1 MATKSARKHRG
12 NIEERGGAYRVRVY
26 AGVDPVTKKPVYLR
40 ETIAAG
46 PDAKRKAEKALTRL
60 QNQVDERRAPRTSA
74 TLNQLL
80 DRYFEVGLD
89 VAPGTRRDYASKASK
104 HIRPILGST
113 PIARIQADTLE
124 SLYADLRRCRDHCH
138 GRDYIQHRTTHPH
151 VCDEHGAS
159 GSCEPFDPACR
170 RCKRMCKPHECRPYK
185 ASGIRTVH
193 WILSGAFDAAVRWG
207 WIGVNPANVARK
219 PAIPTAKP
227 GPPTAQEAAQ
237 LVNEAWARGPD
248 WGVFVWTAM
257 TTGARRGE
265 LCALHWYHLKL
276 DNSVVVI
283 ERAIGKGEN
292 GEWVEKDT
300 KSHQHRRIVLD
311 EETTGILR
319 EHRALAEAQAEE
331 LGVKMDDRGYVFSL
345 APNHGTFLDPS
356 TTTHRFERMARRLRI
371 DSTLHKL
378 RHYSATELLNA
389 GVNIRAVAGRLGH
402 GGGGATTLRVYAA
415 WLAEAD
421 QRAAPALAGR
431 MPARP
436 AGVLAN
442 GAVGRASSDIA
453 EEGSTPRGPYIQI
466 ARDLRGAIRCG
477 VLGVGDVLPPVKDL
491 ARRYGVAVGTAHRA
505 IALLADEGFIQTSR
519 GRRPIVLEQ
528 GGGASNVKLQE

>member
-1 MATKSARKHRG
+1 MTANTARKQRG

-26 AGVDPVTKKPVYLR
+26 AGVDPVTKKPLYLR

-74 TLNQLL
+74 TLDQLL
-80 DRYFEVGLD
+80 DRYLEAGLE

-124 SLYADLRRCRDHCH
+124 SLYADLRRCRDHCN
-138 GRDYIQHRTTHPH
+138 GRDYIQHRTEQPH
-151 VCDEHGAS
+151 ACDEHGAS
-159 GSCEPFDPACR
+159 GPCEPFNPECR
-170 RCKRMCKPHECRPYK
+170 RCKRMCKPHQCRPYK
-185 ASGIRTVH
+185 ASGIRSVH

-207 WIGVNPANVARK
+207 WVGVNPAKVARK
-219 PAIPTAKP
+219 PAMPTAKP

-237 LVNEAWARGPD
+237 LVDEAWARGPD

-265 LCALHWYHLKL
+265 LCGLHWYHLEL
-276 DNSVVVI
+276 ENNVVVI

-292 GEWVEKDT
+292 GEWIEKDT
-300 KSHQHRRIVLD
+300 KTHQHRRVVVD
-311 EETTGILR
+311 EETAALLR

-331 LGVKMDDRGYVFSL
+331 FGAKLDNSGYVFSL
-345 APNHGTFLDPS
+345 APDHGTFLDPS
-356 TTTHRFERMARRLRI
+356 TTTHRYERMARRLGI
-371 DSTLHKL
+371 NSTLHKL

-436 AGVLAN
+436 TGPLGSAADDS
-442 GAVGRASSDIA
+442 ASADA
-453 EEGSTPRGPYIQI
+453 ADDESTPRGPYIQI

-477 VLGVGDVLPPVKDL
+477 ALGVGDVLPTVKDL
-491 ARRYGVAVGTAHRA
+491 ARRYAVAVGTAHRA
-505 IALLADEGFIQTSR
+505 VALLTDEGLIQASR
-519 GRRPIVLEQ
+519 GRRPVVLEQ
-528 GGGASNVKLQE
+528 GSGARNV